1 MERVAES
8 RTNNQ
13 TNLMAPTLASSKA
26 TSIDGNLR
34 VALDSASAVRP
45 SPSDLRQLDAT
56 IDRELLAFEDL
67 LSQQLASQYPVVSRL
82 MDSAS
87 ALQGKRL
94 RPRLAMIS
102 ALACGA
108 ITENTRK
115 VAAVVEMVH
124 AATLVHDDVLDSAE
138 TRRGAPASHV
148 TWGNRASILLG
159 DLLFSKAYVLAASAG
174 SCFAA
179 ERVGKAGQA
188 LCEGELRQQDTI
200 GRWSL
205 SMSEYIDILRQKTG
219 DLCAASSQL
228 GAWSAG
234 GNERIQAALEVYGS
248 QLGIAFQ
255 IYDDWL
261 DVWGTAAIGK
271 PLGNDVANRKPTL
284 PTLRLLECAPAE
296 QRPSLLAL
304 LDAGVMSDA
313 LREALDKSDA
323 SAVTLDTARY
333 FAQSACNAL
342 GILPDSAAKQALIA
356 VAQQSVSRR
365 R

>member
-1 MERVAES
+1 MERLATS
-8 RTNNQ
+8 RTVDDSEAHDGGMPVGLAGNASQ
-13 TNLMAPTLASSKA
+13 TPIAA
-26 TSIDGNLR
+26 
-34 VALDSASAVRP
+34 SASRNSLV
-45 SPSDLRQLDAT
+45 DLRQLET
-56 IDRELLAFEDL
+56 LIDREMIGFEEL

-82 MDSAS
+82 MESAS

-94 RPRLAMIS
+94 RPRLVMLS

-108 ITENTRK
+108 LTPNTRK

-124 AATLVHDDVLDSAE
+124 AATLVHDDVLDNAD
-138 TRRGAPASHV
+138 TRRGSAASHV

-159 DLLFSKAYVLAASAG
+159 DLLFSKAYILAASAD

-188 LCEGELRQQDTI
+188 LCEGELRQQETI
-200 GRWSL
+200 GNWLL
-205 SMSEYIDILRQKTG
+205 SMSNYIDILRQKTG

-234 GNERIQAALEVYGS
+234 GSGRVQNALEVYGS

-261 DVWGTAAIGK
+261 DIWGTSALGK

-284 PTLRLLECAPAE
+284 PVMRLLETTSPSD
-296 QRPSLLAL
+296 RPELLAMLNSGMSDSLREL
-304 LDAGVMSDA
+304 LD
-313 LREALDKSDA
+313 RSDA
-323 SAVTLDTARY
+323 SAVTLDTARG
-333 FAQSACNAL
+333 FARSACEAL
-342 GILPDSAAKQALIA
+342 HILPESAAKQALIA

-365 R
+365 K

>member
-1 MERVAES
+1 MERLVTS
-8 RTNNQ
+8 RTGNE
-13 TNLMAPTLASSKA
+13 TD
-26 TSIDGNLR
+26 SIDRGLP
-34 VALDSASAVRP
+34 VAFESTYDTRFSDLSSRPAVG
-45 SPSDLRQLDAT
+45 DLRQLESL
-56 IDRELLAFEDL
+56 IDSEMIALEELL
-67 LSQQLASQYPVVSRL
+67 SSQLASQFPVVARL
-82 MDSAS
+82 MDSAA

-94 RPRLAMIS
+94 RPRLVMLS

-108 ITENTRK
+108 ITPDTRK

-124 AATLVHDDVLDSAE
+124 AATLVHDDVLDSAD
-138 TRRGAPASHV
+138 TRRGSPAAHV

-159 DLLFSKAYVLAASAG
+159 DILFSKAYILAASAG

-188 LCEGELRQQDTI
+188 LCEGELRQQETI
-200 GRWSL
+200 GNWSL

-234 GNERIQAALEVYGS
+234 GNERIQNALEVYGS

-261 DVWGTAAIGK
+261 DVWGTAALGK
-271 PLGNDVANRKPTL
+271 PLGNDLANCKPTL
-284 PTLRLLECAPAE
+284 PVMRMLETASPQDRSKLL
-296 QRPSLLAL
+296 SLLNSGMSQSLRSA
-304 LDAGVMSDA
+304 LDAC
-313 LREALDKSDA
+313 DA
-323 SAVTLDTARY
+323 SAVTLDTARG
-333 FAQSACNAL
+333 FARSACEAL
-342 GILPDSAAKQALIA
+342 SVLPDSIAKQALIA